1 MNEMASERFDTA
13 SARPHL
19 RVGIGIATSGRPEIL
34 SETLQFIALQSEL
47 PEKVVICPVSEAD
60 IDRDALRALPY
71 PVRIAPSACG
81 LTIQRNIILSLMT
94 DFDVVIFFDDDFMPD
109 ANYIANA
116 KALLQNNDS
125 IVLATG
131 VLLDDG
137 IHGPGIDAAIAKRKL
152 LMTPPRPYEQGTE
165 RTYYGV
171 YGCNMVARQS
181 AIREAHIQFDEHL
194 PLYGWQEDIDFSR
207 QMAPYGRIIQTP
219 ILTGIHLGT
228 KRGRTSGLRFGYS
241 QVANPIYLM
250 RKGTMSIPFGL
261 RTMTRNFLANIVKSF
276 RPEPHIDRRGR
287 FTGNLL
293 ALLDFV
299 RGRLHPRRILE
310 IEINPTRG

>member
-1 MNEMASERFDTA
+1 MNEIVSERFEDAGTL
-13 SARPHL
+13 PHL

-34 SETLQFIALQSEL
+34 NETLQFIALQSEL
-47 PEKVVICPVSEAD
+47 PEKVVICPVSELD
-60 IDRDALRALPY
+60 INRPALNTLPY
-71 PVRIAPSACG
+71 PVSIAPSASG

-109 ANYIANA
+109 VNYIANA
-116 KALLQNNDS
+116 RALLQSDDG

-137 IHGPGIDAAIAKRKL
+137 IHGPGIDPADAKRRL
-152 LMTPPRPYEQGTE
+152 LLTAPQPHEQG
-165 RTYYGV
+165 RQRPYYGV
-171 YGCNMVARQS
+171 YGCNMAARLS
-181 AIREAHIQFDEHL
+181 AIREAHLQFDEQL

-207 QMAPYGRIIQTP
+207 QMAPHGQIIQTP
-219 ILTGIHLGT
+219 SLTGIHLGT

-250 RKGTMSIPFGL
+250 RKGTMSLPFGF
-261 RTMTRNFLANIVKSF
+261 RTMTRNIVANIIKSF
-276 RPEPHIDRRGR
+276 RPEAYIDRRGR

-293 ALLDFV
+293 ALFDFV
-299 RGRLHPRRILE
+299 RGHLHPRRILE
-310 IEINPTRG
+310 IEINQARP

>member
-1 MNEMASERFDTA
+1 MNEMASERFDNTGA
-13 SARPHL
+13 LLHL

-34 SETLQFIALQSEL
+34 NETLQFIALQSEL
-47 PEKVVICPVSEAD
+47 PEKVIICPVSESD

-71 PVRIAPSACG
+71 PIRIAPSASG

-94 DFDVVIFFDDDFMPD
+94 DFDVVIFFDDDFIPD
-109 ANYIANA
+109 VNYIANA
-116 KALLQNNDS
+116 KALLQSDDG

-137 IHGPGIDAAIAKRKL
+137 IHGPGIDPAAAKQRL
-152 LMTPPRPYEQGTE
+152 LVTPAQPYEQGRE

-181 AIREAHIQFDEHL
+181 PIRQAQIQFDEQL

-241 QVANPIYLM
+241 QVANPVYLM
-250 RKGTMSIPFGL
+250 RKGTMSIPFGF
-261 RTMTRNFLANIVKSF
+261 RTMTRNFIANIVKSF

-293 ALLDFV
+293 ALLDFI

-310 IEINPTRG
+310 IEINPTRS

>member
-1 MNEMASERFDTA
+1 MNELAPECFDD
-13 SARPHL
+13 ARALPHL

-34 SETLQFIALQSEL
+34 NETLQFIGRQSEL
-47 PEKVVICPVSEAD
+47 PEKVVICPVSATD
-60 IDRDALRALPY
+60 ISRDALHALPY
-71 PVRIAPSACG
+71 PVRIAPSASG

-94 DFDVVIFFDDDFMPD
+94 DSDVVIFFDDDFIPD
-109 ANYIANA
+109 VNYIANA
-116 KALLQNNDS
+116 KALFQSDDN

-131 VLLDDG
+131 VLIDDG
-137 IHGPGIDAAIAKRKL
+137 IHGPGIDPAVAKRRL
-152 LMTPPRPYEQGTE
+152 LVSPPQPYEPGRE

-181 AIREAHIQFDEHL
+181 AIREAKIQFDEQL

-250 RKGTMSIPFGL
+250 RKGTMSIPFGF
-261 RTMTRNFLANIVKSF
+261 RTMTRNIIANIVKSL
-276 RPEPHIDRRGR
+276 RPEAHIDRRGR
-287 FTGNLL
+287 LTGNLL
-293 ALLDFV
+293 ALFDCV
-299 RGRLHPRRILE
+299 RGHLHPRRILE
-310 IEINPTRG
+310 LEVQPTRH